1 MEELIQLDKELF
13 LYLNGLGNAT
23 WDGFWM
29 FITGKW
35 NSIPLYAFLAFF
47 SFKQLGL
54 KKTLI
59 MLVFIALMIT
69 ATDGLA
75 NFFKYGVARLRPC
88 HDPEINSLMRL
99 VKSYCGGK
107 FGYFSGHAVN
117 STATAFF
124 FVYLFW
130 SKFRYLGIFLLIWVI
145 LVSYSR
151 IYIGVHFPL
160 DVLTGIVIGLFL
172 SYLFVKLYIFALLK
186 FRV

>member
-1 MEELIQLDKELF
+1 MEELIQFDKELF
-13 LYLNGLGNAT
+13 LYLNGLGNTT

-35 NSIPLYAFLAFF
+35 NSIPLYLGLAFF

-54 KKTLI
+54 KRTVI
-59 MLVFIALMIT
+59 MLVFVALMIT

-99 VKSYCGGK
+99 VKASCGGK

-117 STATAFF
+117 STAIAFF
-124 FVYLFW
+124 FVHLFW
-130 SKFRYLGIFLLIWVI
+130 SKFKYLGIFLLLWMI